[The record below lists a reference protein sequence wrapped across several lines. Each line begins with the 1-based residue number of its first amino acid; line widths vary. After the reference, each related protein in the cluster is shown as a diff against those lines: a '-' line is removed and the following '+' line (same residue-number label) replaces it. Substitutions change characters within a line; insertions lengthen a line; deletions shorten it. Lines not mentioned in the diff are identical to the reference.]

1 MPCVQL
7 QNLEENLF
15 FYWMK
20 LTTVVRD
27 MITFAPNERIPLVL
41 DGQRLSKVHET
52 ACKYF
57 YILESDY
64 KDTKLTLLVC
74 EDHVFEFKNCFR
86 LAFSLIPDCR
96 WNDYCARCILLL
108 WEIIQIT
115 TYHQPC
121 SSNIPLLKLTDFRI
135 SGKFILLLLNKYL
148 TLFFRFNF
156 NLLPLPL
163 HATLT
168 PRYRLSSQAPIQTSP
183 AQSFRST
190 R

>member
-1 MPCVQL
+1 MPSVHL
-7 QNLEENLF
+7 QNLDENLF

-27 MITFAPNERIPLVL
+27 MITFAPNAQIPLVL
-41 DGQRLSKVHET
+41 DGQRIPKAHET

-57 YILESDY
+57 FFLIL
-64 KDTKLTLLVC
+64 TKIDMVLNLFSVC

-96 WNDYCARCILLL
+96 WNDYCAQCILLL

-121 SSNIPLLKLTDFRI
+121 SSDIPLLKLTDFRI
-135 SGKFILLLLNKYL
+135 SGEFKILFWWIEFLKP
-148 TLFFRFNF
+148 LFRLHLDLFPIPLYAAFPSFN
-156 NLLPLPL
+156 
-163 HATLT
+163 
-168 PRYRLSSQAPIQTSP
+168 RLSSQAPV
-183 AQSFRST
+183 
-190 R
+190 